1 MIIDEFDKCLE
12 FGFQEEMATV
22 IGQLPGLQRRFLLS
36 ATDAE
41 EIPQFTGLNKTI
53 KLNFLNPEE
62 QLTQRL
68 HLYKVL
74 SPEKTNLKPYINYF
88 VPWEANRHWF
98 SVITVKVWKG

>member
-1 MIIDEFDKCLE
+1 MSGIRFSGRDGDCHRTVTRY
-12 FGFQEEMATV
+12 AT
-22 IGQLPGLQRRFLLS
+22 PFLLS

-74 SPEKTNLKPYINYF
+74 SPEKMTNLKPYINYF